1 MTLFKIGIGRLFEN
15 MPGGRPKFNFY
26 AVLNGREIGI
36 YTNWPQT
43 GDSVLGFAKAK
54 YKGYAT
60 YSEARLAMENAGISD
75 FKVFDGQ
82 TTYSKAEYEDDRG
95 RQIYLTGKH
104 TDNTD
109 FEEENSCQNGEE
121 CLGIQ
126 TATVYID
133 GSCIKN
139 GSDSA
144 KAGYGLYWGDK
155 HPWNSSHALSS
166 EEGATNNKAE
176 LKAAIKAIEI
186 AKENHIDAL
195 FINSDSKYVV
205 SGATEWS
212 GNWSKNGWRTS
223 TGEPV
228 KNKEEWVQLLN
239 LIQSSEMSIS
249 WKHVPGHSGI
259 SGNEE
264 ADKLAFQG
272 ATQTC
277 NPKRDTELS
286 SKTQPKVIVISK
298 KQDPNS
304 NQDVLIVRE
313 QRASTPKG
321 KLVTNHMD
329 TPVPGSI
336 NGSSVN
342 SELTRA
348 RKQSPAEKLKDSN
361 ITAIDN
367 NQLIQVM
374 KNMEAV
380 LETVLLEVHN
390 SREEY
395 AAFKQDVNTRL
406 TEISSKQQQF
416 SESLSCITNELTS
429 EMSKHINQLDR
440 KDTTSASQTASVCA
454 RSFSEVQTGISNLQR
469 GFNSRIESMKSSIHT
484 VEDSCS
490 VLKREMEKSSSEHKK
505 EYENIQIVS
514 RQLFEAISEI
524 KNESKR
530 TREQMGDIE
539 KSMNAISAAEDFH
552 QSTKIVAKKMKE
564 AATQSTTNNDDNQEE
579 EEDCEITF
587 PKKTTKEKKTSEAGH
602 GQQRT
607 PTEKNDTVSENTNSK
622 SPDIRKQDE
631 FRYTRNRKKQVYLIG
646 DSIAGQVNVPRLG
659 KSTNTYVKRIIAP
672 KLQDVEKHT
681 QEITDAR
688 VVIVHTGINNLKADE
703 DVDSCVN
710 LTVEAVNSM
719 KEAAPSAKIVI
730 SKLIPVEDR
739 ELYIDSMLFNVK
751 CEKKLREI
759 HGSEVMFID
768 NSNFAEQGAPITKY
782 FREDKLHLSY
792 RGSFE
797 FGNNLKQELNY
808 LLNQSEHENKIR
820 ETDRSKEREATFF
833 GKRFRYNYRR
843 HGHRDHTRSWDRR
856 TNDMDRRTEEK
867 RRYGGHTSRDS
878 FRINHKDYQNE
889 IIKRRTYYDNCDYNY
904 DDQEGQ
910 GSRYY
915 NDRNNMNYSKSYNN
929 WRSESS
935 SHSYHNN
942 YDDNDRHHYHSS
954 YRV

>member
-1 MTLFKIGIGRLFEN
+1 

-26 AVLNGREIGI
+26 AVVNGREIGI

-82 TTYSKAEYEDDRG
+82 TTYSKDDYENGRG
-95 RQIYLTGKH
+95 KQTYLTAKD
-104 TDNTD
+104 TDRTD
-109 FEEENSCQNGEE
+109 TDVESICQNGEE
-121 CLGIQ
+121 GFEIQ

-144 KAGYGLYWGDK
+144 KAGYGLYWGDN
-155 HPWNSSHALSS
+155 HPWNGSYALSS
-166 EEGATNNKAE
+166 EEGAINNKAE

-186 AKENHIDAL
+186 AKENHIDVL

-212 GNWSKNGWRTS
+212 WNWSKNGWRTS

-239 LIQSSEMSIS
+239 LIQSSEMSVS

-259 SGNEE
+259 PGNEE
-264 ADKLAFQG
+264 ADRLAFQG

-277 NPKRDTELS
+277 NPAKDTTPS

-304 NQDVLIVRE
+304 NQDVLIVTE
-313 QRASTPKG
+313 QQASTPNG
-321 KLVTNHMD
+321 KLISNHMD

-342 SELTRA
+342 SETTRA
-348 RKQSPAEKLKDSN
+348 RTQSPAKTMKDSN
-361 ITAIDN
+361 ISAIDN

-380 LETVLLEVHN
+380 LETVLLEIHN

-406 TEISSKQQQF
+406 TEISSKQQDF

-429 EMSKHINQLDR
+429 EMSKHVNQLDR

-469 GFNSRIESMKSSIHT
+469 GFNSRLEGMKSSLHT

-490 VLKREMEKSSSEHKK
+490 GLKREVEKSSSEHKK

-514 RQLFEAISEI
+514 RQLFEAISDI
-524 KNESKR
+524 KKENKR

-539 KSMNAISAAEDFH
+539 KSMNAISATEDFH
-552 QSTKIVAKKMKE
+552 HPTKIKEKKKYKE
-564 AATQSTTNNDDNQEE
+564 AATQSTENDDDNKE
-579 EEDCEITF
+579 EEDDCEIIF
-587 PKKTTKEKKTSEAGH
+587 PKKTTKEQNSSEADH
-602 GQQRT
+602 VEQRS
-607 PTEKNDTVSENTNSK
+607 PTKKRNDTVSENTNSK
-622 SPDIRKQDE
+622 SPDRGKQDG

-646 DSIAGQVNVPRLG
+646 DSIAGQINVPMLG
-659 KSTNTYVKRIIAP
+659 KSTNTYVKRITAS
-672 KLQDVEKHT
+672 KLQDIEKHT
-681 QEITDAR
+681 QDITDAR
-688 VVIVHTGINNLKADE
+688 VVIIHTGINNLRDKE
-703 DVDSCVN
+703 DIDSCMN

-730 SKLIPVEDR
+730 SKLIPIEDR
-739 ELYIDSMLFNVK
+739 ELYIDGMLLNAK

-759 HGSEVMFID
+759 YGSEVMFID

-782 FREDKLHLSY
+782 FREDKLHLSN
-792 RGSFE
+792 RGSLE

-808 LLNQSEHENKIR
+808 ILNQSGHENKIH
-820 ETDRSKEREATFF
+820 ETDRPEGRKATSF
-833 GKRFRYNYRR
+833 GKRYQYNYSR
-843 HGHRDHTRSWDRR
+843 HGDRDHIRSRSWDRR
-856 TNDMDRRTEEK
+856 TYNIDRRTEEK
-867 RRYGGHTSRDS
+867 QRYGRYTSH
-878 FRINHKDYQNE
+878 HKDYHNE
-889 IIKRRTYYDNCDYNY
+889 ISKRKAYYDNCDYNY
-904 DDQEGQ
+904 DDQEGRS
-910 GSRYY
+910 SRYY
-915 NDRNNMNYSKSYNN
+915 NNRNNMNYSKSYNY
-929 WRSESS
+929 WRYENSP
-935 SHSYHNN
+935 HPYHHDN
-942 YDDNDRHHYHSS
+942 YDDNDRH
-954 YRV
+954 YRSNYRI